1 MDLVRGVARS
11 AARRADPRDRR
22 AAGERRRLSPTRHRV
37 AATLAAAALAAGALF
52 ADPASA
58 QLTERDVHWVRD
70 SAEHEALFLEVYHA
84 AAARVDQLSSD
95 LPGRTWAV
103 ILDADETILDN
114 SAYYRRVAD
123 GEQRDDDASFAAW
136 ARRAAS
142 PALPGAAEFI
152 AHVQS
157 LGGVVVVVT
166 NRIPSICE
174 DTRRNLTKLEL
185 DVDAVL
191 CRSSGSDDKD
201 PRFDAV
207 RNGTADPD
215 LPPLD
220 VLLWVGDN
228 IRDFPHLTQAAR
240 AGGDAAFGDF
250 GVRFFLLPNP
260 MYGSWEGNPAR

>member
-1 MDLVRGVARS
+1 
-11 AARRADPRDRR
+11 
-22 AAGERRRLSPTRHRV
+22 V
-37 AATLAAAALAAGALF
+37 AALCASG
-52 ADPASA
+52 ASA
-58 QLTERDVHWVRD
+58 QQAARDVHWVRD

-84 AAARVDQLSSD
+84 AAARVDQLSAD
-95 LPGRTWAV
+95 LPGGTWAV

-114 SAYYRRVAD
+114 SAYYRGVAD
-123 GEQRDDDASFAAW
+123 GRQRDDDASFVAW
-136 ARRAAS
+136 ARRASS
-142 PALPGAAEFI
+142 PALPGSAEFI

-174 DTRRNLTKLEL
+174 DTRKNLKKLKL

-191 CRSSGSDDKD
+191 CRTSGSNDKN

-207 RNGTADPD
+207 QNGTTDAG
-215 LPPLD
+215 LPPLN

-228 IRDFPHLTQAAR
+228 IEDFPHLTQGSR
-240 AGGDAAFGDF
+240 AKGDAALADF

-260 MYGSWEGNPAR
+260 MYGSWEGNPVR